1 MIAQALTNE
10 PFASENNNNKM
21 KELAVARIRQLSAHE
36 IGHTIGF
43 AHNFAASTNDR
54 ASVMDYPHPLVNLI
68 DDEIVFDDAY
78 DTGIGDWDKVTVAY
92 SYSDFRADQNEDF
105 ELNKILE
112 NSTDDG
118 LRFISDYDAR
128 SIDGSHAYAHLWDNG
143 ETAYSGL
150 DKVIDI
156 RERAIENFSE
166 YNVPEG
172 LSLIHI

>member
-1 MIAQALTNE
+1 M
-10 PFASENNNNKM
+10 M
-21 KELAVARIRQLSAHE
+21 ELAIARIRQLSAHE
-36 IGHTIGF
+36 IGIQLDLLTILQQVQM
-43 AHNFAASTNDR
+43 NR

-92 SYSDFRADQNEDF
+92 SYSDFRSDQNEDF

-112 NSTDDG
+112 NSTSDG

-156 RERAIENFSE
+156 RKKAIENFSE

-172 LSLIHI
+172 TPNSVLEDVFVPLYFFTDIRLKLL